1 MRHSIEK
8 KKFITLAKNM
18 HLVLCTYNSSFC
30 LCDKTIFVLNT
41 SETSGEFKRGLFYFI
56 FKNQPEI

>member
-1 MRHSIEK
+1 
-8 KKFITLAKNM
+8 M

-41 SETSGEFKRGLFYFI
+41 SEMSGEFKRGLFYFI
-56 FKNQPEI
+56 FKNQPEIWIRQHIKFTI